1 MSRGTRTFEIY
12 RYDPD
17 KDKAPYMQTFKLEL
31 TDKHRMLLDALLAL
45 KVQDESLT
53 FRRSCREGICGSDGV
68 NVLVE
73 LERFTRED
81 CDPSFTWFT
90 SGKRFGCRHEP
101 VL

>member
-1 MSRGTRTFEIY
+1 MSRGTRTFNIY

-17 KDKAPYMQTFKLEL
+17 KDAAPYMQTFKLEL

-68 NVLVE
+68 NINGKNGLGVS
-73 LERFTRED
+73 LEPKRLTRSD
-81 CDPSFTWFT
+81 YNS
-90 SGKRFGCRHEP
+90 SASRSSSN
-101 VL
+101 

>member
-45 KVQDESLT
+45 K
-53 FRRSCREGICGSDGV
+53 FRM
-68 NVLVE
+68 
-73 LERFTRED
+73 
-81 CDPSFTWFT
+81 
-90 SGKRFGCRHEP
+90 KH
-101 VL
+101 

>member
-1 MSRGTRTFEIY
+1 MSRGTRTFNIY

-17 KDKAPYMQTFKLEL
+17 KDAALYMQTFKLEL

-68 NVLVE
+68 NINGKTVLHVCG
-73 LERFTRED
+73 T
-81 CDPSFTWFT
+81 
-90 SGKRFGCRHEP
+90 
-101 VL
+101 